1 MRCPQRSAFR
11 TRAEWRARIRWRQST
26 LQGSHEE
33 THRRDFRAREE
44 SCWNFFCWP
53 LSSIARSELGGD
65 LVSANHSVYAGR
77 EEQRPQPL
85 HWAAAYPLQPLHCSR
100 RQLTAARIPEGIHN
114 HYTIVMFGKPK
125 IFRGRLMFALRVL
138 RSYSTRGLWSFND
151 NNVMLNP

>member
-44 SCWNFFCWP
+44 SCWNFFLAVKFDRP
-53 LSSIARSELGGD
+53 ITTESRAAILL
-65 LVSANHSVYAGR
+65 SANHSVYAGR

-85 HWAAAYPLQPLHCSR
+85 RAAAYSLQPLHCSR

-114 HYTIVMFGKPK
+114 HYKTVMFGNPK
-125 IFRGRLMFALRVL
+125 FFVGALCSL
-138 RSYSTRGLWSFND
+138 CAF
-151 NNVMLNP
+151 

>member
-1 MRCPQRSAFR
+1 MNGCQGSESKLDAVACAVRSAVLFER
-11 TRAEWRARIRWRQST
+11 VAEWRAGIRWRQRT
-26 LQGSHEE
+26 LQRSHEE

-85 HWAAAYPLQPLHCSR
+85 RAAAYSLQPLHCSR

-114 HYTIVMFGKPK
+114 HYKIVMFGKPK
-125 IFRGRLMFALRVL
+125 FFVGALCSLCV
-138 RSYSTRGLWSFND
+138 F
-151 NNVMLNP
+151 